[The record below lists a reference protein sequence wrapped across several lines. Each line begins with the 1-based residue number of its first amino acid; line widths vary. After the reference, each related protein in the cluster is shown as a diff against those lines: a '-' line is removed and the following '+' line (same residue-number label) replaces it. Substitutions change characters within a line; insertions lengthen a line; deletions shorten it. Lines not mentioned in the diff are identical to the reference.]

1 MEREPIDWSPREYR
15 RGVSLVGSASRGDG
29 GSVRVLVTNLSYAG
43 CQLQSDQALTRGEML
58 QLRLPNV
65 GDMNGQVRWV
75 SDVKCGIRF
84 LVGASAKDER
94 RARLGV

>member
-1 MEREPIDWSPREYR
+1 MEREPIDWSPRDHR
-15 RGVSLVGSASRGDG
+15 RRVSLIGSASRGDG
-29 GSVRVLVTNLSYAG
+29 GTVRVLVTNLSYAG
-43 CQLQSDQALTRGEML
+43 CQLQSDQALIRGEMI
-58 QLRLPNV
+58 QLRLPNM

-75 SDVKCGIRF
+75 SDVKCGVRF

>member
-15 RGVSLVGSASRGDG
+15 RRVSLLGSASREDG
-29 GSVRVLVTNLSYAG
+29 ESVRILVTNLSYAG
-43 CQLQSDQALTRGEML
+43 CQLQSEQTLTRGEMIKL
-58 QLRLPNV
+58 CLPSM
-65 GDMNGQVRWV
+65 GAMSGQVRWV
-75 SDVKCGIRF
+75 SDVKCGVRF